1 MKLADDADE
10 EEDDEEEEDGGA
22 EGSVRRPDTTTLIII
37 TTTTTIT
44 IIITKK
50 LHALKPATNLGGTTR
65 NEQLAAAAAAA
76 AALALR
82 APVFL
87 PPLSF
92 AIFVEYSC
100 FTLRTI
106 SVQGIDPRLLNVSLS
121 LFLSRVN
128 SRMPKAA
135 IFSLSNNSSRC
146 TTVQYMG
153 QYNTLNPTHSR

>member
-1 MKLADDADE
+1 MKVADDKDGE
-10 EEDDEEEEDGGA
+10 EEKDGGA

-37 TTTTTIT
+37 TITTT
-44 IIITKK
+44 IIITEK

-65 NEQLAAAAAAA
+65 NEQLAATAAAA